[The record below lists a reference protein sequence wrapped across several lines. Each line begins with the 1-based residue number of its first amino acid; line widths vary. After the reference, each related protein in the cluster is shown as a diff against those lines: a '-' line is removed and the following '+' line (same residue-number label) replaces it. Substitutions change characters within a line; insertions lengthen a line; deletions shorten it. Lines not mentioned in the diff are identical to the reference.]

1 MPQLDPTTFAPQL
14 FWLLV
19 TFVVLYLVMW
29 KVALP
34 RIADLLQER
43 QERIDDD
50 LERAQKLRD
59 DAASVLEA
67 YEKTMAEGRAKA
79 QDVLREATARMAKE
93 SEERHAELT
102 GTLAARTAEAEASI
116 AEARDRALQDI
127 RTVAAETARA
137 AAGRLIG
144 AEVAEAEAERAVA
157 AALEER
163 S

>member
-1 MPQLDPTTFAPQL
+1 MPQLDPSTFAPQL

-59 DAASVLEA
+59 DAETVLVA
-67 YEKTMAEGRAKA
+67 YEKTMADGRSRA
-79 QDVLREATARMAKE
+79 QDVLREAAARMAQM
-93 SEERHAELT
+93 SEERHGALT
-102 GTLAARTAEAEASI
+102 GKLATQTAEAEARI
-116 AEARDRALQDI
+116 NQARDRAIGDM
-127 RTVAAETARA
+127 RAVAAQAAQA

-144 AEVAEAEAERAVA
+144 ADIADADAEHAVMA
-157 AALEER
+157 VLEEQG
-163 S
+163 